1 MESLLTKVES
11 LAPRF
16 ASGDVASLDPL
27 AEALANLLA
36 RSRERDWLT
45 EESESLMVSSSG
57 RSNGST
63 GAVGSRI
70 AITRL
75 VAVMPELSRHCPELH
90 GIFHPADVADAGVAQ
105 PSDPANGAPFGAAND
120 GPHGL
125 STDLPSSSVWAVH
138 ALRPLLQALRVVRNL
153 LAGSAA
159 NQDAFLRCGA
169 VDLVATIA
177 DRLILSRDMF
187 AAPALRATK
196 AHIRG
201 DGRSRE
207 DGGDSQGKG
216 IMGGS
221 VGGEAKAGGNVSKSD
236 VTKLK
241 EMGSVSSL
249 SDALA
254 SLIAEVGGSAG
265 RLGETENRATS
276 PEAAAATSATAAA
289 ATSAATDMS
298 GASPATAP
306 KVAAAAVAEAAE
318 GKQPSADGQLN
329 SVHPGI
335 PPSLSTS
342 PPLPLPPHIGP
353 SPFPHP
359 TSLSTFTPTAAPS
372 GPRFPH
378 SVPLP
383 VNHLDTLKTVLQLL
397 GNFCGG
403 GRKQQQAVWDRCFPG
418 TFSRIAAA
426 CGAAGRAAGV
436 RSAMCMVLFTCVRTN
451 QKAAADLGGSAEGIG
466 VVGRIL
472 RGEMGKWRKRGRR
485 GDGDGD
491 GGREVE
497 EEEEG
502 VELGEWEEREEEWAW
517 LVPNPHDHDAPA
529 TSLDPWLSLLL
540 ERLCLRGSFFNPLF
554 AGLSRECGAGGK
566 EEEREEEGE
575 KGGAASLSLK
585 QLDEGRF
592 RWEQAGLLWGVW
604 GALAAVAE
612 AQGVSAGVGG
622 GAKGESE
629 EKEEKGGKVAKEG
642 KGAEQKKREQG
653 ESFPLVGP
661 GSLNFLLTVCRDS
674 ARAVARVQ
682 AQGMLLAPSYQ
693 VGHASHMPSNEV
705 PHNEATSARHTLRFS
720 LHCLRILAALDP
732 VPAAEPAPLG
742 SGVAGSASTDLLS
755 AVGGSDLIP
764 LLLDLLHGLGP
775 PAIASA
781 AATATRETTATG
793 TAAASN
799 APHKAPGSIRN
810 PEIGAAAAAT
820 FPPGPTALYPWCNP
834 YPGYR
839 RDVVAVIAN
848 AGHERKA
855 YQDAVRC
862 YTAPSIPVSAAAS
875 GAIAAAPGG
884 AVGGGGAAAA
894 AAAAAAD
901 DDDDDDNSATATDAT
916 KDSSSNPH
924 PTGNPTPA
932 ITPSSNIMS
941 SGLFLVLQQCVTGDS
956 TQGDDLLRE
965 WGLWAVRNLLE
976 ANPENAADV
985 AALEVRGGAQTEG
998 LREMG
1003 LAVEVDERSGRPKL
1017 RNIGADER

>member
-1 MESLLTKVES
+1 MESLLTEVES

-45 EESESLMVSSSG
+45 EESESLTGSSSG

-75 VAVMPELSRHCPELH
+75 VAVVPELSRHCPELH

-125 STDLPSSSVWAVH
+125 STDPPSSSVWAVH
-138 ALRPLLQALRVVRNL
+138 ALRPLLHSLRVVRNL

-177 DRLILSRDMF
+177 DRLILSRDMY

-265 RLGETENRATS
+265 RLGETENKATS

-426 CGAAGRAAGV
+426 GGAAGRAAG
-436 RSAMCMVLFTCVRTN
+436 
-451 QKAAADLGGSAEGIG
+451 
-466 VVGRIL
+466 
-472 RGEMGKWRKRGRR
+472 
-485 GDGDGD
+485 
-491 GGREVE
+491 
-497 EEEEG
+497 
-502 VELGEWEEREEEWAW
+502 
-517 LVPNPHDHDAPA
+517 
-529 TSLDPWLSLLL
+529 
-540 ERLCLRGSFFNPLF
+540 
-554 AGLSRECGAGGK
+554 
-566 EEEREEEGE
+566 
-575 KGGAASLSLK
+575 
-585 QLDEGRF
+585 
-592 RWEQAGLLWGVW
+592 
-604 GALAAVAE
+604 
-612 AQGVSAGVGG
+612 
-622 GAKGESE
+622 
-629 EKEEKGGKVAKEG
+629 
-642 KGAEQKKREQG
+642 
-653 ESFPLVGP
+653 
-661 GSLNFLLTVCRDS
+661 
-674 ARAVARVQ
+674 
-682 AQGMLLAPSYQ
+682 GMLLAPSYQ

-705 PHNEATSARHTLRFS
+705 PHNEATSARHILRFS

-755 AVGGSDLIP
+755 AVGGLDLIP

-781 AATATRETTATG
+781 ALTATRETTAMG

-834 YPGYR
+834 
-839 RDVVAVIAN
+839 
-848 AGHERKA
+848 
-855 YQDAVRC
+855 
-862 YTAPSIPVSAAAS
+862 IPVSAAAS

-884 AVGGGGAAAA
+884 AVGGGGAAAAA

>member
-436 RSAMCMVLFTCVRTN
+436 RSAMN
-451 QKAAADLGGSAEGIG
+451 EGEKNEA
-466 VVGRIL
+466 RK
-472 RGEMGKWRKRGRR
+472 GEEAMKRWK
-485 GDGDGD
+485 
-491 GGREVE
+491 E
-497 EEEEG
+497 EK
-502 VELGEWEEREEEWAW
+502 EEREGEAG
-517 LVPNPHDHDAPA
+517 
-529 TSLDPWLSLLL
+529 
-540 ERLCLRGSFFNPLF
+540 RGL
-554 AGLSRECGAGGK
+554 
-566 EEEREEEGE
+566 
-575 KGGAASLSLK
+575 
-585 QLDEGRF
+585 
-592 RWEQAGLLWGVW
+592 GVW